1 GRRGAQGPHRR
12 LAGQWPG
19 LSRHRPLRRL
29 RRRGRTHRPQGRLH
43 RQGADWLPVQDRGR
57 RVHAWLG
64 HALHRGWPHGLG
76 HRRRQRRRHGLDL
89 PRGAHRGAGVP
100 GGTPS
105 SPSPRSCS
113 RTSASPTP
121 RRTRGRCQR
130 RATSRLACRQCGG
143 AARAGAATIPLR
155 RAMRTTATC
164 ASTLPT
170 SHLET
175 NQWRAFS
182 KFLLKHPDLV
192 PAPYEAAALA
202 AVLDSAIAWG
212 YNTLMRISCG
222 NGLVSNWW
230 SVPDNGW
237 PWKGELKCTNSGTAA
252 GAYYSDAARIPW
264 RVTLDYLWFG
274 DESRADIYDE
284 DGKILGTWGAQEY
297 ANRWASGWK
306 ELIEAHPDASPGVYP
321 PMSAGATPMRSDQVL
336 PLLSDLEKCSFV
348 PEGFTASPWNGWGA
362 YPVVTCFQVPMS
374 GVDDAVMQEWVE
386 FLGQV
391 GFDACTNKQYFDL
404 GQEVVVS
411 AMLGGVAWLPKSL
424 GGAGPVR
431 PAAVHAPRPT
441 PTPAKA
447 EPTDVVTT
455 PLIVPQSQQ
464 VPTSYPP
471 PSTSAAPTTY
481 PEVPLPVPVPQPVP
495 VPLPA
500 PTEEAPSGPW
510 NPFAAI
516 RDAFAALI
524 GRSELPKD
532 DVDIAT
538 APEEHHHHALAAC
551 VLAGAAAALLAA
563 ASALARGCA
572 AGGRRAST
580 QEAAG
585 LLQARPLEDRSYDLQ
600 LQRVRRAQPA
610 TQPARLSRPGG
621 PEAGGGVQWGGTV
634 AAQS

>member
-1 GRRGAQGPHRR
+1 QDVEALKGLTVGWQANGQGFPDTDPCGGCAGGGGPIDPKDVCTGKVPTGCLCKTVDGAYMPGWDMPFTEAGHMGSATDGDSDAVMGLIY
-12 LAGQWPG
+12 LAELTGEREYQEYAVKSIAAFVLEDLGFADPEKN
-19 LSRHRPLRRL
+19 SRPVPAAGDIPASLQ
-29 RRRGRTHRPQGRLH
+29 TM
-43 RQGADWLPVQDRGR
+43 WLWR
-57 RVHAWLG
+57 
-64 HALHRGWPHGLG
+64 
-76 HRRRQRRRHGLDL
+76 
-89 PRGAHRGAGVP
+89 
-100 GGTPS
+100 GGT
-105 SPSPRSCS
+105 CWGGYD
-113 RTSASPTP
+113 TSAEGDADNRNLCINPAYFSP
-121 RRTRGRCQR
+121 G
-130 RATSRLACRQCGG
+130 
-143 AARAGAATIPLR
+143 
-155 RAMRTTATC
+155 
-164 ASTLPT
+164 
-170 SHLET
+170 E
-175 NQWRAFS
+175 WRAFS

-532 DVDIAT
+532 VDIAT

-585 LLQARPLEDRSYDLQ
+585 LLQARPLEDPTIYNYS
-600 LQRVRRAQPA
+600 
-610 TQPARLSRPGG
+610 
-621 PEAGGGVQWGGTV
+621 E
-634 AAQS
+634 